1 MHTHVLELIEQWT
14 AGDFTGAAY
23 IFAYDNND
31 GGFNYVQKLTSSS
44 SSGLDKFGFSVSIK
58 EKYVVAGAP
67 QNDRF
72 GMNAGAAYVFQKGG
86 SSDDDFVPVYDLVS
100 PDPAPSALF
109 GWSVSVNSKGVIAV
123 GAKGDRTAKGSVYIF
138 KPAGSGWTHVFTLE
152 PNVTASFFNVGNA
165 GWDVAIDDL

>member
-1 MHTHVLELIEQWT
+1 MHDHILKLIEQFK

-23 IFAYDNND
+23 IFAHDNNT
-31 GGFNYVQKLTSSS
+31 GGFTYVQQLTSSS
-44 SSGLDKFGFSVSIK
+44 SSDLDKFGFSVSIK
-58 EKYVVAGAP
+58 ESYVIAGAP

-109 GWSVSVNSKGVIAV
+109 GWSVSVNSKGMIAV
-123 GAKGDRTAKGSVYIF
+123 GAKGDCTARGSVYIF
-138 KPAGSGWTHVFTLE
+138 KPAGDQ
-152 PNVTASFFNVGNA
+152 VGHMFLPWA
-165 GWDVAIDDL
+165 

>member
-1 MHTHVLELIEQWT
+1 LELIEQWT

-23 IFAYDNND
+23 IFAYDDNA
-31 GGFNYVQKLTSSS
+31 GGFKYVQKLTSSS
-44 SSGLDKFGFSVSIK
+44 SSDLDQFGFSVSIK

-67 QNDRF
+67 QNDQF
-72 GMNAGAAYVFQKGG
+72 GTNAGAAYVFQKGG
-86 SSDDDFVPVYDLVS
+86 SSDDDFVPVYDLAS